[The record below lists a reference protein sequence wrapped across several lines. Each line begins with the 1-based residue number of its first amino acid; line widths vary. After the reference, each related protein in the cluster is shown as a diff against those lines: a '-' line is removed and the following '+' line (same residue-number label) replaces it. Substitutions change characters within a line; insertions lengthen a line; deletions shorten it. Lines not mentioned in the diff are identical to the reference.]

1 MSNQNGSAGVWRG
14 QNESFLKKKII
25 PKMKIQTWKR
35 QNGLKNSSNF
45 FYFQEMFSRPS
56 HFRLYLNRQWM
67 LITFSFKFLVSSI
80 LVVEFSVYTVFVY
93 LTKNDLES
101 VHKIPD
107 WKHNWA
113 PNLPRW
119 KNLCHFWK
127 LLLRNCSFKYLWFL
141 MYFYIG
147 QRIHP

>member
-1 MSNQNGSAGVWRG
+1 MINVWIVWKRMSNQNGSAGVWRG

-56 HFRLYLNRQWM
+56 HFRLYSHRQWM

-119 KNLCHFWK
+119 KRFAP
-127 LLLRNCSFKYLWFL
+127 F
-141 MYFYIG
+141 
-147 QRIHP
+147 